1 MKLSLTF
8 LFFILIS
15 LSSYSQHIKINK
27 KKLAF
32 LKTEKAMNIVF
43 NYDNHTRGGNHISEL
58 EYIKKRKKRLV
69 VREKDPE
76 VWYTNYKN
84 SKDIH
89 WKDAFLNQLNKSLY
103 KHKAPEFLLYS
114 DIKTNFTMK
123 VNVLWIYSG
132 YDIGIAKS
140 AAKLTLKIELFD
152 NNTNQ
157 IIETIHIKKA
167 YGENTDHDNES
178 KFPNLRL
185 VQNAFKTAGFK
196 LAITLQR
203 VFNKK

>member
-1 MKLSLTF
+1 
-8 LFFILIS
+8 
-15 LSSYSQHIKINK
+15 
-27 KKLAF
+27 
-32 LKTEKAMNIVF
+32 MNIVF

-76 VWYTNYKN
+76 VWYTNFKN

-103 KHKAPEFLLYS
+103 KHKAPEILLYS
-114 DIKTNFTMK
+114 NIKTNFTMK

-140 AAKLTLKIELFD
+140 AAKLTSR
-152 NNTNQ
+152 
-157 IIETIHIKKA
+157 IIIVSI
-167 YGENTDHDNES
+167 Y
-178 KFPNLRL
+178 
-185 VQNAFKTAGFK
+185 
-196 LAITLQR
+196 
-203 VFNKK
+203 